1 MPSEPGGWLLPAEER
16 RQRQKAGMPVPV
28 LTVAQMRAWEQASW
42 EAGRSEREVIERV
55 GRLLAARVLR
65 LTREGDRLLI
75 LAGRGHN
82 GDDARCAQPHVAGR
96 VVELLN
102 ITDPHTA
109 LAKVRIALGRGPA
122 LVVDGLFG
130 IGLNRPL
137 DTEWLAVVHHV
148 NSSGLPVLA
157 VDVPSGLD
165 ADTGAPLGGAVRARW
180 TVTLGAPKAGLLK
193 ASAWEFTGRLEVEP
207 EIGLVPCPSAGELWW
222 TLPEDFAGFPP
233 PRPVAGHKGS
243 AGHLLILAG
252 SKGYHGAAVLAARAA
267 QRAHPGLIT
276 LGTAPEVYVP
286 VASQLQAVMVDDWV
300 AAQRKLPDCTGV
312 LVGPGLAAPE
322 ASASLREMLAEVW
335 REAPVPVVVDASAHD
350 WLPPDSPAAHA
361 PRVIT
366 PHPGEAARRLGIR
379 VVEVQADRP
388 GAVRELSRRHGGCHV
403 VLKGY
408 QTLVGSAEGRLD
420 INSSGDATLGQGG
433 TGDVLAGYLAGLLAQ
448 PSLQGDVPRT
458 VRYAVWQHG
467 AAADWLSG
475 HHANWTPEDLAE
487 RLGEVLPE
495 HR

>member
-1 MPSEPGGWLLPAEER
+1 
-16 RQRQKAGMPVPV
+16 MPVPV

-55 GRLLAARVLR
+55 GRLLAARLLR
-65 LTREGDRLLI
+65 LTREGDRVLI

-82 GDDARCAQPHVAGR
+82 GDDARCAQPHLAGR
-96 VVELLN
+96 LVELLN
-102 ITDPHTA
+102 VTDPRTALTEVHTA
-109 LAKVRIALGRGPA
+109 LARGPA

-137 DTEWLAVVHHV
+137 DRDWLAVVHQL
-148 NSSGLPVLA
+148 NGSGLPVLS

-207 EIGLVPCPSAGELWW
+207 EIGLVPCPDSGELWW
-222 TLPEDFAGFPP
+222 TMPEDFVGFPP
-233 PRPVAGHKGS
+233 SRPVAGHKGS

-267 QRAHPGLIT
+267 QRARPGLIT

-286 VASQLQAVMVDDWV
+286 VAAQLQAVMVDDWA
-300 AAQRKLPDCTGV
+300 AAQRKLPVCTGV

-322 ASASLREMLAEVW
+322 LSTSLRETVANLW
-335 REAPVPVVVDASAHD
+335 LEAPVPVVVDASAHD
-350 WLPPDSPAAHA
+350 WLPTELPATRA

-366 PHPGEAARRLGIR
+366 PHPGEAARLLETT
-379 VVEVQADRP
+379 VVKVQAARP
-388 GAVRELSRRHGGCHV
+388 GAVRALSRRYGGCQV

-408 QTLVGSAEGRLD
+408 QTLIGSAEGRLD
-420 INSSGDATLGQGG
+420 INISGDAALAQGG
-433 TGDVLAGYLAGLLAQ
+433 TGDVLAGYLTGLLSQ
-448 PSLQGDVPRT
+448 PALQADVSRT

-475 HHANWTPEDLAE
+475 RHANWTPEDLTE

-495 HR
+495 QR